1 MTRNAAAAD
10 SHVASDQ
17 AAVIGFLS
25 DPVSYPGAVHSV
37 EMVETHAAMVF
48 LTEHDAFKIKKAVTF
63 PYLDF
68 GTLEKRK
75 AACDY
80 ELQIN
85 QPHAPEIYLG
95 VMAVTREATGE
106 LAING
111 AGDPVEWVLHMRR
124 FPDNSL
130 LMDVIRADGLSAEFV
145 DLLVAEIGRYQAE
158 APVVRD
164 ADAAGRMIAIV
175 DELCVAFKEAAEL
188 LPLSEVHRFE
198 KAANAALRQCGP
210 LLDQRGRQGY
220 VRRCHG
226 DLHLSN
232 IIALNDQPVLFDAIE
247 FNDEI
252 ATVDILYDLAFL
264 LMDLGHLGE
273 DGHANRILNRYLSRS
288 ENEDHL
294 AGLQALPLFMACRA
308 GVRAMVAV
316 TRLQQSWGTGCPTET
331 ADAANS
337 YLLEA
342 TGYLALQNPRLIA
355 VGGLSGS
362 GKTSLA
368 RELAARIVPCP
379 GAVHL
384 RTDVERKQMFGVSET
399 TRLPKETYTRET
411 SDTVY
416 ARVLRKT
423 MIALRAGHT
432 VIVDAV
438 FLHEA
443 ERTAIEQLAADAGA
457 LFAGLWLEAEEERL
471 VERVSARK
479 GDASDAT
486 AEVVR
491 HQVERLAGPVSWHR
505 INAGGALQQTV
516 EGSLT
521 VLGFRQ
527 ADHA

>member
-1 MTRNAAAAD
+1 MNPAVPDAYETP
-10 SHVASDQ
+10 DQ
-17 AAVIGFLS
+17 AEVIAFLS
-25 DPVSYPGAVHSV
+25 DPASYPGIERCVDV
-37 EMVETHAAMVF
+37 VETHAALVF
-48 LTEHDAFKIKKAVTF
+48 LTGHDAFKIKKAVTF

-95 VMAVTREATGE
+95 VVKITREATGT

-111 AGDPVEWVLHMRR
+111 AGEPVEWALHMWR

-130 LMDVIRADGLSAEFV
+130 LGDVIRAEGLTTGFV
-145 DLLVAEIGRYQAE
+145 DRLADEIGRYQAE

-164 ADAAGRMIAIV
+164 HSATGRMIAIV
-175 DELCVAFKEAAEL
+175 DELCVAFHEAVEF
-188 LPLSEVHRFE
+188 LPIPEIRRFE
-198 KAANAALRQCGP
+198 KSAKAALRQCGP
-210 LLDQRGRQGY
+210 LLDDRGRQGY

-232 IIALNDQPVLFDAIE
+232 IIALNGQPVLFDAIE

-273 DGHANRILNRYLSRS
+273 KVHANRILNRYLSRS
-288 ENEDHL
+288 GNEDHL

-316 TRLQQSWGTGCPTET
+316 TRLRQSSGTGTSPEA

-342 TGYLALQNPRLIA
+342 TGYLAPQNPRLIA
-355 VGGLSGS
+355 VGGLSGT

-368 RELAARIVPCP
+368 RVLAARIAVCP

-384 RTDVERKQMFGVSET
+384 RTDIERKQMFGVGET

-411 SDTVY
+411 SDAVY
-416 ARVLRKT
+416 ERVLRKAT
-423 MIALRAGHT
+423 VALRAGHT

-438 FLHEA
+438 FLHQA
-443 ERTAIEQLAADAGA
+443 ERSAIEQVAADAGA
-457 LFAGLWLEAEEERL
+457 SFAGLWLEADEERL
-471 VERVSARK
+471 VERVGTRT

-491 HQVERLAGPVSWHR
+491 HQLERLAGPVTWHR
-505 INAGGALQQTV
+505 INADGALQETI
-516 EGSLT
+516 ERSLMT
-521 VLGFRQ
+521 LGT
-527 ADHA
+527 

>member
-1 MTRNAAAAD
+1 MNPAVPDTNEAP
-10 SHVASDQ
+10 DQ
-17 AAVIGFLS
+17 AEIIAFLS
-25 DPVSYPGAVHSV
+25 DPASYPGIERRV
-37 EMVETHAAMVF
+37 EVVETHAAMVF
-48 LTEHDAFKIKKAVTF
+48 LTEHEAFKIKKAVTF

-68 GTLEKRK
+68 GTVEKRK

-95 VMAVTREATGE
+95 VVKITREATGE
-106 LAING
+106 LALNG
-111 AGDPVEWVLHMRR
+111 AGEPLEWALHMRR

-130 LMDVIRADGLSAEFV
+130 LGDVIKTKGLSAGFV
-145 DLLVAEIGRYQAE
+145 DRLADEIGRYQAE
-158 APVVRD
+158 APVECD
-164 ADAAGRMIAIV
+164 HNAAGRMIAIV
-175 DELCVAFKEAAEL
+175 DELCAAFDEAAEV
-188 LPLSEVHRFE
+188 LPLPAVHRFE
-198 KAANAALRQCGP
+198 KAAKAALRQCGP
-210 LLDQRGRQGY
+210 LLDDRGRQGY

-232 IIALNDQPVLFDAIE
+232 IIAWNDQPVLFDAIE

-288 ENEDHL
+288 GNEDHL

-308 GVRAMVAV
+308 GVRSMVAV
-316 TRLQQSWGTGCPTET
+316 TRLRQSSTTGTSCEIA
-331 ADAANS
+331 ADANS

-342 TGYLALQNPRLIA
+342 TGYLAPGKPRLVA
-355 VGGLSGS
+355 VGGLSGT

-368 RELAARIVPCP
+368 RALAARIVPCP

-384 RTDVERKQMFGVSET
+384 RTDIERKQMFGVGET
-399 TRLPKETYTRET
+399 TRLPKETYTQEA
-411 SDTVY
+411 SNAVY
-416 ARVLRKT
+416 ERVLHKAT
-423 MIALRAGHT
+423 IILRAGHT

-438 FLHEA
+438 FLDQA
-443 ERTAIEQLAADAGA
+443 ERSAIEQVADDAGA
-457 LFAGLWLEAEEERL
+457 PFAGLWLEADEERL
-471 VERVSARK
+471 VERVSARR

-491 HQVERLAGPVSWHR
+491 HQLKRPAGPMAWHR
-505 INAGGALQQTV
+505 INADGALEETI
-516 EGSLT
+516 ERSLMT
-521 VLGFRQ
+521 LGI
-527 ADHA
+527 